1 MKDGS
6 EAVAETDGVMD
17 LICVKPA
24 TALVDLNFEDTF
36 YRRVVL
42 NVLSNG
48 QNAAIWLP
56 GSFLKKSPACRPKHI
71 GNPMG
76 AVVAV
81 QASGRHPSPAGSAWR
96 GSFHANVLAK

>member
-1 MKDGS
+1 M
-6 EAVAETDGVMD
+6 VQTETDGVMD

-24 TALVDLNFEDTF
+24 TALVDFNFEDTF

-56 GSFLKKSPACRPKHI
+56 GSFLKNH
-71 GNPMG
+71 
-76 AVVAV
+76 
-81 QASGRHPSPAGSAWR
+81 RHADQSTSAIPWEQ
-96 GSFHANVLAK
+96 